1 MEIDINSLSK
11 TSFSAPYELN
21 VLYTSNQITTDELLT
36 MSINYYRAANDSL
49 SIENEALKGANAELA
64 EANLEVEEL
73 KDTNVTLNLQNQNL
87 KSQIA
92 EALQKATS
100 VDATTAAYK
109 KKLNDS
115 SALVAQLEEQ
125 LKQQASDHASQLEKA
140 KNDNKALKSELSAA
154 NNKIKNADASLEELR
169 KQGGTSNAEVEKLQK
184 QLAHKTEDFRVV
196 KAEVED
202 LKDMRANDQKVLNST
217 RVTLDEATKHAELI
231 TDTNKRLYKEN
242 VMLSLYMNAHST
254 APIYTAPDGSTLK
267 LFTASA
273 NEMCMVAKGEG
284 SLKLANE
291 MAMFHWVRP
300 NGLGCLL
307 TVRHDD
313 NEDQLVIPSV
323 NFNKAGGFDEGQI
336 NFVNSQ
342 FAPDDKWIPEIVEHI
357 KSFDGTEFDKALK
370 NALFRAREATK
381 FCEEPLKE
389 VYATDYTLCN
399 KAARS
404 LLQDLKQRTNEVSRR
419 KRFAKSQAKNG
430 RKRNK
435 AAA

>member
-1 MEIDINSLSK
+1 MTIDINTLSK

-21 VLYTSNQITTDELLT
+21 NLYNSNQITTDELLT
-36 MSINYYRAANDSL
+36 MSTNYYRAVNDNLSL
-49 SIENEALKGANAELA
+49 ENEALKAANAELA

-73 KDTNVTLNLQNQNL
+73 KDENVTLNLQNQNL
-87 KSQIA
+87 KSKIA

-109 KKLNDS
+109 KKLNDL
-115 SALVAQLEEQ
+115 SALVAQLEAQ

-154 NNKIKNADASLEELR
+154 NNKLKNADASLEELR
-169 KQGGTSNAEVEKLQK
+169 KQGGNSHAEVEKLQK

-202 LKDMRANDQKVLNST
+202 LKDMRVNDQKVLNST
-217 RVTLDEATKHAELI
+217 RETLEQATKQAELI
-231 TDTNKRLYKEN
+231 ADTNKRLYKEN
-242 VMLSLYMNAHST
+242 VMLSLYMNSHST

-307 TVRHDD
+307 TVRYDE

-342 FAPDDKWIPEIVEHI
+342 FAPDDKWIPEIVKHI
-357 KSFDGTEFDKALK
+357 KSFDGTEFEKALK
-370 NALFRAREATK
+370 NGLFRAREAAK
-381 FCEEPLKE
+381 ICGEPLTK
-389 VYATDYTLCN
+389 VYETDFTVN
-399 KAARS
+399 NDAARS
-404 LLQDLKQRTNEVSRR
+404 FIEDMKSRTKEIAKRKQYAKAQGKSSRR
-419 KRFAKSQAKNG
+419 RS
-430 RKRNK
+430 K

>member
-1 MEIDINSLSK
+1 MTIDINSLSK

-21 VLYTSNQITTDELLT
+21 VLYNDNQITVDELLT
-36 MSINYYRAANDSL
+36 MSTNYYKAENDSL
-49 SIENEALKGANAELA
+49 SVENEALKAANAELA

-73 KDTNVTLNLQNQNL
+73 KDTNVTLKLQNQNL
-87 KSQIA
+87 KNQIA
-92 EALQKATS
+92 EALQKTTTI
-100 VDATTAAYK
+100 DATTAAYK
-109 KKLNDS
+109 KKLNDYS
-115 SALVAQLEEQ
+115 SLVAQLEEQ

-140 KNDNKALKSELSAA
+140 NTEMNALKSEINAT
-154 NNKIKNADASLEELR
+154 NNKLKNADASLEELR
-169 KQGGTSNAEVEKLQK
+169 KKGGNSNAEVEKLQK

-202 LKDMRANDQKVLNST
+202 LKDMRVNDQKVLNST
-217 RVTLDEATKHAELI
+217 RVTLEEATKQAELI
-231 TDTNKRLYKEN
+231 ADTNKRLYKEN

-307 TVRHDD
+307 TVRHDE

-342 FAPDDKWIPEIVEHI
+342 FAPDDKWIPEIVKHI

-399 KAARS
+399 KAAHS
-404 LLQDLKQRTNEVSRR
+404 LIQDLKQRTNEVSRR
-419 KRFAKSQAKNG
+419 KKFAKAQGKSSK
-430 RKRNK
+430 RKSK